1 MGNTKENILR
11 AALHLFAQNGY
22 EAVSVSDI
30 AGALGMTKGALYK
43 HYKNKQDI
51 FDSILARMETLDAQ
65 RARAYALPEGT
76 LTEME
81 DAYRRA
87 TMRQIVDFGLAQFRC
102 WTEEAFH
109 SAFRKLLT
117 LEQYRSEKMRA
128 LYQQYL
134 VSGPLGYVTDLFA
147 AWKLEDAQGKAIAFY
162 APMFLFYSMAD
173 GAKDKSAAASNLEE
187 HLNRLC
193 LEWGVDG

>member
-1 MGNTKENILR
+1 MNPSSASSTGPW
-11 AALHLFAQNGY
+11 AS
-22 EAVSVSDI
+22 SVRDMKRV
-30 AGALGMTKGALYK
+30 A
-43 HYKNKQDI
+43 
-51 FDSILARMETLDAQ
+51 ILAAASEVFGEHGLQ
-65 RARAYALPEGT
+65 G
-76 LTEME
+76 
-81 DAYRRA
+81 A